1 MNRTEMLGDM
11 TSWTNDELE
20 LLCKPENHKI
30 VFDGYEYKW
39 YHKLDGNKWD
49 MHSVYAFEDWK
60 KPYSWLQWA
69 LGAWAKELESRRKDM
84 AKEHFNEMKL
94 YLYTVE
100 QARKIAD
107 SDIKTKSKIQQIKKL
122 LPGESVTFIA
132 DLLKMS
138 RQAVHKHL

>member
-1 MNRTEMLGDM
+1 MNRTDMLEDM

-20 LLCKPENHKI
+20 LLCKPQNHKI

-49 MHSVYAFEDWK
+49 IHSVYTFEDWK

-69 LGAWAKELESRRKDM
+69 LAAWAKELEARRKDA
-84 AKEHFNEMKL
+84 AKEHFNEMKS
-94 YLYTVE
+94 YLRKVE
-100 QARKIAD
+100 QARLIAN
-107 SDIKTKSKIQQIKKL
+107 SSMKTKNKIQAIQEL
-122 LPGESVTFIA
+122 LPEESITFIA